1 MYSQNMVLSEGY
13 LDGHQGAWL
22 MQEGL
27 YRSVFKLFWD
37 EGYQIHIHQNGDE
50 ALDLILDVL
59 KGNMEINPKRKSSNN
74 HCSLW
79 NL

>member
-1 MYSQNMVLSEGY
+1 

-37 EGYQIHIHQNGDE
+37 GGYQIHIHQNGDE

-59 KGNMEINPKRKSSNN
+59 EENMENQSQRRSSNN
-74 HCSLW
+74 HCTLW